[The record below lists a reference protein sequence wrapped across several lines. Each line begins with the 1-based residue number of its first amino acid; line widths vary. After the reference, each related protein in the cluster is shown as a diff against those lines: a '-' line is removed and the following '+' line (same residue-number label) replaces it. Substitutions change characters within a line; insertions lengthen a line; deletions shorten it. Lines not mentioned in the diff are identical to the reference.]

1 MRPLAVVD
9 ASVAVK
15 WFVPESRSADAHD
28 LMSVPRL
35 IAPTLI
41 RTEVASALSKKARAR
56 LVTVEHA
63 TEYLAV
69 LPRFFNELVET
80 SELLGA
86 ALVMANEIGHPI
98 YDCIY
103 IETAKR
109 RNTLMVTDDLRLIEK
124 LEHSAWA
131 SLAVALADWKTAL
144 A

>member
-1 MRPLAVVD
+1 MRSLAVVD

-41 RTEVASALSKKARAR
+41 RTEVASALSKKARVR
-56 LVTVEHA
+56 LVSVEHA
-63 TEYLAV
+63 TEYLAI
-69 LPRFFNELVET
+69 LPRFFDELIET
-80 SELLGA
+80 HELLPA
-86 ALVMANEIGHPI
+86 ALAMANEIDHPI

-103 IETAKR
+103 IEAAR
-109 RNTLMVTDDLRLIEK
+109 RLNTIMVTDDIRLMEK
-124 LEHSAWA
+124 LGRSAFA
-131 SLAVALADWKTAL
+131 RFAVALADWRTAL